1 MSLLGLDVG
10 SSSVKAGIVRSGR
23 VIGKIARAT
32 YPTQFDGTIAQVDPD
47 ALSKGVALAI
57 RQLGRAV
64 RSVEA
69 VGLSVMSPA
78 WIAMDKA
85 GRPLTPLVTHQD
97 RRSIAEALEL
107 EKRVGARRYLAIAG
121 NLPFPGGISAT
132 TAAWFARHHPSVLR
146 RADLIGH
153 LNTFLHRQMTGGR
166 VIDPSNASF
175 TGLYETVAQGGW
187 SGMLCEAA
195 GVAISKLPGIYPA
208 NQVAGRVTAAAARR
222 FGLTAGTPVLAGMID
237 TSAAMLLSGAA
248 VGQLFNMSGS
258 TDVLG
263 VCADRAH
270 PHPKLLTRAL
280 GVGRRWMSVGTL
292 AAAGSAIAWAKD
304 QFFREMSVG
313 EYYRL
318 VSQLARQSRRR
329 PPDSGVEFEPYLAG
343 ERTSIEQKRASFSGL
358 TLATRREDLL
368 MAVIDALAR
377 ASGARVAL
385 MKRCRIKML
394 PNVMIS
400 GGAAVGLHEVLHRDW
415 PGRWTF
421 RFEDEA
427 SLRGLS
433 AVGVVV
439 GDTRH
444 AD

>member
-1 MSLLGLDVG
+1 MNLLGLDVG

-23 VIGKIARAT
+23 VIGKIARAS

-47 ALSKGVALAI
+47 ALSKGVARAI
-57 RQLGRAV
+57 RQLGRAA
-64 RSVEA
+64 RRVEA
-69 VGLSVMSPA
+69 IGLSVMSPA

-97 RRSIAEALEL
+97 RRSIAEAREL
-107 EKRVGARRYLAIAG
+107 EKRVGARRYLSVAG

-132 TAAWFARHHPSVLR
+132 TAAWFARYHPSVLR

-153 LNTFLHRQMTGGR
+153 LNTYLHRQMTGER

-175 TGLYETVAQGGW
+175 TGLYETVVQGTW
-187 SGMLCEAA
+187 SRMLCEAV
-195 GVAISKLPGIYPA
+195 GVGISKLPGIYPA
-208 NQVAGRVTAAAARR
+208 NQVVGRVTAAGARR
-222 FGLTAGTPVLAGMID
+222 FGLAAGTPVMAGMID

-263 VCADRAH
+263 VCTDRAH

-292 AAAGSAIAWAKD
+292 AAAGSAIAWVKD
-304 QFFREMSVG
+304 QFFREMSEG
-313 EYYRL
+313 EYYKL
-318 VSQLARQSRRR
+318 VGRLARESRRR

-358 TLATRREDLL
+358 TLASRREDML

-385 MKRCRIKML
+385 LRACHIKMR
-394 PNVMIS
+394 PHVMTS

-433 AVGVVV
+433 AVEDV
-439 GDTRH
+439 GADARH